1 MKKVIFLSLAVVF
14 FLSSCGSAKNVVSS
28 SPVQGPVKTVTSIEG
43 AQVRQQS
50 VATTGIEMSNALS
63 EDGTQIIQ
71 RPYKWFSGIA
81 TSNNQ
86 QVAIEMAQ
94 REAYATLSR
103 ELNNAV
109 KDNAERS
116 TVGVS
121 ESVQSAIKSYWE
133 QVSLALTKACG
144 PFGDA
149 VVNYDPATKKYTVIA
164 KIGVRGDK
172 YNQLIESAGAFQ
184 PEGLK
189 DSELQEFLALNKAII
204 EAAKA
209 D

>member
-1 MKKVIFLSLAVVF
+1 MKKVFFLTLAVF
-14 FLSSCGSAKNVVSS
+14 CFASCGSTKNAVSS
-28 SPVQGPVKTVTSIEG
+28 SPVQSPVKTVTSLEG

-71 RPYKWFSGIA
+71 RPYKWFSGVA
-81 TSNNQ
+81 VSDDQ

-109 KDNAERS
+109 KDEAEKG

-121 ESVQSAIKSYWE
+121 DAVQKAITSTWKQISVS
-133 QVSLALTKACG
+133 LTKACG

-172 YNQLIESAGAFQ
+172 YNQLIESAGAFK
-184 PEGLK
+184 PEGLN
-189 DSELQEFLALNKAII
+189 ETEFQEFLALNKAIMS
-204 EAAKA
+204 AAKTN
-209 D
+209 